1 MTSPLKTALCL
12 LLALLLPLLA
22 ACAAPIKSKEDALM
36 ISPAE
41 TKALMD
47 SGAAFTLLDVRRPD
61 EYESGH
67 IPGALLLTDTEIRDR
82 AEDELPQKDAT
93 IIVYCRSGVRSA
105 NAARLLRD
113 MGYTDVRD
121 LGGILDWPY
130 ETETD

>member
-1 MTSPLKTALCL
+1 MPRPLKAALCL
-12 LLALLLPLLA
+12 MAALLLPLLA
-22 ACAAPIKSKEDALM
+22 ACAAPTESKEEPLM

-41 TKALMD
+41 MKALMD
-47 SGAAFTLLDVRRPD
+47 SGATFTLLDVRRPD
-61 EYESGH
+61 EYENGH